1 MNSNS
6 IGLIEVRG
14 WVAAVETG
22 DAMVKS
28 AKVRLLRQ
36 HSISPGLVTV
46 VVEGDLGSC
55 RAAVD
60 AGTAAAKRLGGF
72 FAQLVIGRPDR
83 DTWMLTGP
91 LLASAGNG
99 NNPSR
104 ESTLTSPPINAALL
118 AKEPAVIKPVAD
130 EVTRN
135 TIDPQ
140 TTTMLAYIAARNQG
154 GTVLEVARHF
164 KLKPDLVRK
173 QLDSLVRVGQLHL
186 SGRRYLA
193 PESGSK
199 T

>member
-1 MNSNS
+1 MNPNS

-14 WVAAVETG
+14 WVAAIEAG
-22 DAMVKS
+22 DAMVKA

-60 AGTAAAKRLGGF
+60 AGTAAAKRIGGF
-72 FAQLVIGRPDR
+72 LAQLVIGRPDR
-83 DTWMLTGP
+83 DTWMLSG
-91 LLASAGNG
+91 LLIASDGNG
-99 NNPSR
+99 SDPGGASSCSNS
-104 ESTLTSPPINAALL
+104 SVGAAQLTKA
-118 AKEPAVIKPVAD
+118 PAVIKPSAGALD
-130 EVTRN
+130 RN
-135 TIDPQ
+135 TIGPQ
-140 TTTMLAYIAARNQG
+140 RAAMLAYIVARNQG
-154 GTVLEVARHF
+154 GTVLEVARRF
-164 KLKPDLVRK
+164 KLTADLVRTE
-173 QLDSLVRVGQLHL
+173 LDSLVNAGQLRL